1 MKCIIPFQRIETDH
15 ICCMLVI
22 NGQQGFFLI
31 DTGASNS
38 WRIAKSRQKFYG
50 LIADED
56 PIEAASA
63 GSERLE
69 AQKMQKVLWE
79 DTQGNVLGRFPIML
93 LNLESINDTLAK
105 QGAPS
110 IEGILGADV
119 LSQLEAQINY
129 ATMKLSLQL

>member
-1 MKCIIPFQRIETDH
+1 M
-15 ICCMLVI
+15 
-22 NGQQGFFLI
+22 
-31 DTGASNS
+31 
-38 WRIAKSRQKFYG
+38 
-50 LIADED
+50 IADED

>member
-38 WRIAKSRQKFYG
+38 CIAKSRQRFYG

-79 DTQGNVLGRFPIML
+79 DTQGNVLGWFPIML
-93 LNLESINDTLAK
+93 LNLESINDALAK
-105 QGAPS
+105 QGAPA